1 MKSFKI
7 LLLSF
12 ITAVVIL
19 GFVNADKIKNN
30 MSWMFETEQSPSD
43 LPELSNKEIEEVVS
57 KNGQEDL

>member
-7 LLLSF
+7 LLLSAV
-12 ITAVVIL
+12 TALAIL

-30 MSWMFETEQSPSD
+30 MSWMFETEQSASD